1 MSDLSLIHRLA
12 ELEKKLGG
20 SDQLLERLQLLE
32 QAGEVAHDRD
42 AGGGEAPSG
51 RSLGSRRTDG
61 RRWGEPYRQKKRG
74 KNGWGLRPL
83 LSDGSRP
90 RCWGETKDDLWAAI
104 KRREE
109 QIAAR
114 LNPSVGE
121 RPADYDDLCD
131 KLLELYSKRESSKK
145 TIEYNLKPS
154 RRKFG
159 KRDPNTI
166 SRAEIL
172 TWVKELATT
181 KSERTGRLLSPYTQD
196 NYFDELV
203 RALQFGVDNEWV
215 DRNRANGIAIEV
227 GEANPEPFAGW
238 AEMFE
243 VARAFAA
250 IRWPVGGQIT
260 RFAGGLALRNQEV
273 LVAREC
279 DLDLDAGTFHV
290 QRSWDD
296 TLRQEVEYTK
306 THGSNAVLNL
316 TPIAAEV
323 AAELTLTGER
333 DPADWRRSPL
343 LFTRPDGEPIST
355 DYFLRKW
362 HQAMAQVPHIAYR
375 PPKNLRDTF
384 ATLTLLELG
393 VDKIKIVADLMRHDS
408 PRTTERSYIK
418 KVQEMRRRSAQAAS
432 TGMPRYADFAYE

>member
-1 MSDLSLIHRLA
+1 MSDLDLIQRLA

-20 SDQLLERLQLLE
+20 SQHLLERLETLE
-32 QAGEVAHDRD
+32 QAGEVAHYPD
-42 AGGGEAPSG
+42 AGRSGAPSG
-51 RSLGSRRTDG
+51 RSRGARRGDG

-74 KNGWGLRPL
+74 KNGWGLRPIL
-83 LSDGSRP
+83 CDRSRP
-90 RCWGETKDDLWAAI
+90 RCWGETKDDLWDEI
-104 KRREE
+104 KRREDD
-109 QIAAR
+109 IAVR
-114 LNPSVGE
+114 MNPSTGE
-121 RPADYDDLCD
+121 RPVDYDGLCEE
-131 KLLELYSKRESSKK
+131 LLNVYSKRDSSKK
-145 TIEYNLKPS
+145 TIEYNLNAS

-166 SRAEIL
+166 SRKEIL
-172 TWVKELATT
+172 EWVKELATT
-181 KSERTGRLLSPYTQD
+181 KSERTERLLSPYTQD
-196 NYFDELV
+196 NYFDEFARV
-203 RALQFGVDNEWV
+203 LQFGVDNEWV
-215 DRNRANGIAIEV
+215 DRNRASGIAIEV
-227 GEANPEPFAGW
+227 GAANPEPFASW

-296 TLRQEVEYTK
+296 TLRREVEYTK

-323 AAELTLTGER
+323 AAELQLTGER
-333 DPADWRRSPL
+333 DPANWRRSPL
-343 LFTRPDGEPIST
+343 LFTRPDGKPIST

-362 HQAMAQVPHIAYR
+362 HQAMAQVPHISYR

-408 PRTTERSYIK
+408 PRTTERSYINK
-418 KVQEMRRRSAQAAS
+418 TQEMQRRSAQAAS